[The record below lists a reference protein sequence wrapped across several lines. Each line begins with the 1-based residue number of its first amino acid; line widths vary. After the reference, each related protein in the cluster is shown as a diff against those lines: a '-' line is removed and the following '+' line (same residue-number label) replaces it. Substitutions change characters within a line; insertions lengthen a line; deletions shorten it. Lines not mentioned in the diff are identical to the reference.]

1 MRNLK
6 SANDLYFKINGKPDV
21 FDFYLENG
29 KLNSDGLQRLE
40 IFINQLK
47 NELTILETVQKFNVF
62 PSEEF
67 SNAELPSDMLE
78 RMASFNPKLAEEFK
92 QFCNNHNL

>member
-6 SANDLYFKINGKPDV
+6 SVNDLYFKINGKPDV

-29 KLNSDGLQRLE
+29 KLNPDGLHRLE

-47 NELTILETVQKFNVF
+47 NELVILETVQKFNVF
-62 PSEEF
+62 LTEDFNNVEVP
-67 SNAELPSDMLE
+67 LDILE
-78 RMASFNPKLAEEFK
+78 SMASSNPKLAEEFK
-92 QFCNNHNL
+92 QFCNNRNL